1 LRQSDIARERRPA
14 WVAYL
19 LLAAA
24 GRTDTQKQPSRPSF
38 PHDIERPDMPV
49 RTHTAR
55 RFGLTLIALAAATVA
70 QAQVSETIVITGSRL
85 VRDINATAPAPVATV
100 SAEELRAAG
109 NTDISATLRE
119 IPALLASGTVADSL
133 ERGAGGVGQAVLNLR
148 QLGANRTLVLIDG
161 RRHVSGVAGSSAVDV
176 STIPAA
182 LLERVEVMTG
192 GASAIYGADAVTG
205 VINYVQKRDFT
216 GLELEAQT
224 GISGERDGQADSISV
239 TYGMRLNE
247 RRGNIAFSAGYTNER
262 EVLLGDRSFTRDNGR
277 ANNST
282 TYQNPARRFQKG
294 DIDPTTMPN
303 FAGYYRVGG
312 PGPRTTRIAFGPP
325 IPTAAQFATQFPGQT
340 PTAAEQALMDRAANA
355 PLRVIQAQP
364 VFAISSTAG
373 LIFRADFD
381 FFNADINNNGINDCN
396 ESFVGWTGFGGGG
409 CYVSTPDG
417 GVKIFEDGLI
427 STAQNQFGGDGAVER
442 TNATSLTPG
451 SERFHAAVI
460 GQYDFSPA
468 LELYWDAKVVRST
481 TVSRNS
487 YNTFFDTAYIA
498 PDNPWIPTALQADAN
513 DAGGLLVSR
522 DNIDFG
528 PGKST
533 AKRDTYRLVTGLR
546 GELGDSHTY
555 DLTANIG
562 RTNISNTFSNAVL
575 ADRFMAAID
584 AVRAPDGTIVC
595 RSDLD
600 PSAIPDPPF
609 LPEIDTGFFTFKPG
623 DGQCRP
629 ANLFRGSFSVSPESV
644 AFFTRPST
652 DTFRLDQ
659 QVLTLTVTGDSGN
672 WFNLPGGAIQ
682 YAVGAEHRREKS
694 KTTLSNEDLGI
705 LDDGSFIGDVSG
717 NVNLLF
723 NDQVRVFNAGGKFS
737 VSEVFAETRLP
748 LLKGRPFAHELGID
762 AAVRFAN
769 YSTIGNATTWNLAPS
784 WSPTPDFKLR
794 GSYSKAIRAPDIFEL
809 FSPQQAATFRPSD
822 PCSISDLNQ
831 RIANNLPNAETRKA
845 NCATALT
852 ALGID
857 PNTYEDPLTARFAG
871 TSGGNPNLSEES
883 ATTWT
888 AGFVITPR
896 ALPGFSLSLDYYS
909 IEIQDAIAAV
919 TAQNIVN
926 SCYDLA
932 TFPNQFCGLFDRRT
946 DNGGFASLRQ
956 VQVNF
961 GRIETTG
968 ADLDMKYQLRL
979 GGDRINLGLKLNY
992 IEKLNRFFD
1001 PVRTDLVNPA
1011 KGELSVPEWSGV
1023 LSAAWT
1029 RSNIT
1034 VGWRGQYIG
1043 EQGVAS
1049 AVQIE
1054 DVAVEFGPAG
1064 IAPAMWVHNL
1074 SASWQYSKN
1083 ITVAGGVNNLTNE
1096 KPYRASSAYPVSGVG
1111 RTFFAGVRAK
1121 F

>member
-1 LRQSDIARERRPA
+1 
-14 WVAYL
+14 
-19 LLAAA
+19 
-24 GRTDTQKQPSRPSF
+24 
-38 PHDIERPDMPV
+38 MPV
-49 RTHTAR
+49 RPHHAR
-55 RFGLTLIALAAATVA
+55 RFGLTFIALAAAAVA
-70 QAQVSETIVITGSRL
+70 QAQTTETIVITGSRL
-85 VRDINATAPAPVATV
+85 VRDINATSAAPVASV
-100 SAEELRAAG
+100 SADELRAAG

-119 IPALLASGTVADSL
+119 IPALLSSGTVADSL
-133 ERGAGGVGQAVLNLR
+133 ERGGGGVGQAVLNLR
-148 QLGANRTLVLIDG
+148 QLGSNRTLVLVDG
-161 RRHVSGVAGSSAVDV
+161 RRHVSGVAGRSAVDV
-176 STIPAA
+176 SSIPSA

-192 GASAIYGADAVTG
+192 GASAVYGADAVTG
-205 VINYVQKRDFT
+205 VVNYVLKKDFT
-216 GLELEAQT
+216 GLEFEAQT
-224 GISGERDGQADSISV
+224 GLSSEGDGQADSISV
-239 TYGMRLNE
+239 TYGMKLND
-247 RRGNIAFSAGYTNER
+247 RRGNVAFSAGYTNER
-262 EVLLGDRSFTRDNGR
+262 EVLLGDRSVTRDNGR

-282 TYQNPARRFQKG
+282 VYQNPARRFQKG
-294 DIDPTTMPN
+294 DIDVATMPN
-303 FAGYYRVGG
+303 FGNYYRVGG
-312 PGPRTTRIAFGPP
+312 PGPRASRIAFGPL
-325 IPTAAQFATQFPGQT
+325 IPTATQFATLFPGQT

-409 CYVSTPDG
+409 CYVSTPGG

-442 TNATSLTPG
+442 TNETSLTPG
-451 SERFHAAVI
+451 SERFYAAVV
-460 GQYDFSPA
+460 GQYDFSPVV
-468 LELYWDAKVVRST
+468 ELYWDAKLVRST
-481 TVSRNS
+481 TISRNS
-487 YNTFFDTAYIA
+487 YNTFFDTAYIF
-498 PDNPWIPTALQADAN
+498 PDNPWIPAALQADAD

-533 AKRDTYRLVTGLR
+533 AKRDTFRLVTGLR
-546 GELGDSHTY
+546 GELGASHTY
-555 DLTANIG
+555 DLSVNAG

-584 AVRAPDGTIVC
+584 AVRLPDGRIVC
-595 RSDLD
+595 RSDND
-600 PSAIPDPPF
+600 PTAIPDPPF
-609 LPEIDTGFFTFKPG
+609 LPEIDTGFFTFTPG

-629 ANLFRGSFSVSPESV
+629 ANLFNGSFSVSPESV

-652 DTFRLDQ
+652 DSFKLDQ
-659 QVLTLTVTGDSGN
+659 QVVTLSITGDSSS
-672 WFNLPGGAIQ
+672 WLNLPGGPVQ

-705 LDDGSFIGDVSG
+705 LDDGTFIGDVSG

-723 NDQVRVFNAGGKFS
+723 TDQVRVFNAGGKFS

-748 LLKGRPFAHELGID
+748 LLKGLPFAHELGVD
-762 AAVRFAN
+762 VAVRYAD
-769 YSTIGNATTWNLAPS
+769 YSTVGATSTWNLAPS

-831 RIANNLPNAETRKA
+831 RIANNLANAQTRKA

-857 PNTYEDPLTARFAG
+857 PNSYEDPLTARFAG
-871 TSGGNPNLSEES
+871 TSGGNPDLREEQ

-896 ALPGFSLSLDYYS
+896 ALPGFSLSVDYYS

-926 SCYDLA
+926 SCYDLP
-932 TFPNQFCGLFDRRT
+932 TFPNQFCGLFDRRP
-946 DNGGFASLRQ
+946 DNGGFSTLRQ

-968 ADLDMKYQLRL
+968 ADVEAKYSFRL
-979 GGDRINLGLKLNY
+979 GGDRIALGLRMNW
-992 IEKLNRFFD
+992 IEKLDRYFD
-1001 PVRTDLVNPA
+1001 PVRSDLVNPGL
-1011 KGELSVPEWSGV
+1011 GELSVPEWSGL
-1023 LSAAWT
+1023 LSAGWT
-1029 RSNIT
+1029 RGKLSL
-1034 VGWRGQYIG
+1034 GWRGQYIG
-1043 EQGVAS
+1043 KQGVAS
-1049 AVQIE
+1049 TVQIE
-1054 DVAVEFGPAG
+1054 DVAVEFGPDG
-1064 IAPAMWVHNL
+1064 IAPAMWVHSL
-1074 SASWQYSKN
+1074 SASWQYSPG
-1083 ITVAGGVNNLTNE
+1083 ITIAGGVNNVTNE
-1096 KPYRASSAYPVSGVG
+1096 KPYRASSAFPVSGVG
-1111 RTFFAGVRAK
+1111 TTFFAGVRAK

>member
-1 LRQSDIARERRPA
+1 
-14 WVAYL
+14 
-19 LLAAA
+19 
-24 GRTDTQKQPSRPSF
+24 
-38 PHDIERPDMPV
+38 MPV
-49 RTHTAR
+49 RHFPAR
-55 RFGLTLIALAAATVA
+55 RFGLTLIALAAASVA
-70 QAQVSETIVITGSRL
+70 QAQSSETIVITGSRL
-85 VRDINATAPAPVATV
+85 VRDINASSPAPVASV
-100 SAEELRAAG
+100 SADELRAAG

-133 ERGAGGVGQAVLNLR
+133 ERGGGGVGQAVLNLR
-148 QLGANRTLVLIDG
+148 QLGSNRTLVLVDG
-161 RRHVSGVAGSSAVDV
+161 RRHVSGVAGRSAVDV
-176 STIPAA
+176 ATIPGA

-192 GASAIYGADAVTG
+192 GASAVYGADAVTG
-205 VINYVQKRDFT
+205 VVNYVLKKDFT
-216 GLELEAQT
+216 GLELEAQS
-224 GISGERDGQADSISV
+224 GISSNRDGQADTIAA
-239 TYGMRLNE
+239 TYGMKLND
-247 RRGNIAFSAGYTNER
+247 RRGNIAFSVGYTHER
-262 EVLLGDRSFTRDNGR
+262 EVLLGDRPFTRDNGR
-277 ANNST
+277 SNNST
-282 TYQNPARRFQKG
+282 VYQNPARRFQKG
-294 DIDPTTMPN
+294 DINPATMPN
-303 FAGYYRVGG
+303 FSNYYRVGG
-312 PGPRTTRIAFGPP
+312 PGPRTTRIAFGPL
-325 IPTAAQFATQFPGQT
+325 IPSAAQFATLFPGQT
-340 PTAAEQALMDRAANA
+340 PTAAEQALMDRAASA
-355 PLRVIQAQP
+355 PLRVIAPKP

-442 TNATSLTPG
+442 TNETSLTPG
-451 SERFHAAVI
+451 SERFYAAIV
-460 GQYDFSPA
+460 GQYDFSPK
-468 LELYWDAKVVRST
+468 LELYWDAKLVRSST
-481 TVSRNS
+481 TSRNS
-487 YNTFFDTAYIA
+487 YNTYFDTAYIA
-498 PDNPWIPTALQADAN
+498 PDNPWIPAALKADS
-513 DAGGLLVSR
+513 DEAGGLLVSR

-546 GELGDSHTY
+546 GELGDSHSY
-555 DLTANIG
+555 DLSVNAG

-584 AVRAPDGTIVC
+584 AVRLPDGRIVC
-595 RSDLD
+595 RSDID
-600 PSAIPDPPF
+600 PSAVPDPPF
-609 LPEIDTGFFTFKPG
+609 LPEIDTGFFTFTPG

-652 DTFRLDQ
+652 SSFTLDQ
-659 QVLTLTVTGDSGN
+659 QVVTLSVTGDSGS
-672 WFNLPGGAIQ
+672 WFNLPAGPVQ

-694 KTTLSNEDLGI
+694 KSIFSNEDLGI
-705 LDDGSFIGDVSG
+705 LDDGSFIGDVSS

-723 NDQVRVFNAGGKFS
+723 TDQVRVFNAGGKFS

-748 LLKGRPFAHELGID
+748 LLRGKPFVHELGVD
-762 AAVRFAN
+762 AAVRYAD
-769 YSTIGNATTWNLAPS
+769 YSTVGGTFTWNVAPS
-784 WSPTPDFKLR
+784 WSPTPDVKLR
-794 GSYSKAIRAPDIFEL
+794 GSFSKAIRAPDIFEL

-831 RIANNLPNAETRKA
+831 RIANGLANAETRKA

-852 ALGID
+852 ALGLN

-871 TSGGNPNLSEES
+871 TSGGNPNLTEER

-888 AGFVITPR
+888 AGIVLTPR
-896 ALPGFSLSLDYYS
+896 AVPGLSMSVDYYS
-909 IEIQDAIAAV
+909 IEIDDAIAAV
-919 TAQNIVN
+919 SAQNIVN
-926 SCYDLA
+926 SCYDLP

-946 DNGGFASLRQ
+946 DNGGLATLRQ

-961 GRIETTG
+961 GRIVTSG
-968 ADLDMKYQLRL
+968 ADLEAKYAFSMGGNRFMLAQRL
-979 GGDRINLGLKLNY
+979 NW
-992 IEKLNRFFD
+992 IEKLDRFFD
-1001 PVRTDLVNPA
+1001 PVRRDLVNPG

-1023 LSAAWT
+1023 TSATWMRGKFT
-1029 RSNIT
+1029 L
-1034 VGWRGQYIG
+1034 GWRGQYIG
-1043 EQGVAS
+1043 KQGVAS
-1049 AVQIE
+1049 TVQIE
-1054 DVAVEFGPAG
+1054 DVASEFGPAG

-1074 SASWQYSKN
+1074 SFGWQLSPG
-1083 ITVAGGVNNLTNE
+1083 VSLSGGVNNLTAE